1 MSLKKIIF
9 ISLLLGL
16 NAMAY
21 SQEKEIDT
29 TKKFETKFKIKKASG
44 IFIAPVLGAEFPVKD
59 LHSNSKY
66 TFSFG
71 GRLEYSS
78 LSIYP
83 FVVGATVQYQNH
95 SGSDDFKT
103 VYLINSLNTKITS
116 FGLSLDLLLNKYLKS
131 SFTIPF
137 VFLEARYVTVNR
149 EASPESNFPDYK
161 SSDNTVGFGGGFG
174 FTLYIFDIYTTYLSA
189 KDYSTVSVKTRFR
202 LPLVKF

>member
-1 MSLKKIIF
+1 MSLKKIIL

-16 NAMAY
+16 NALTY

-29 TKKFETKFKIKKASG
+29 TRKIETKYKIKKASG
-44 IFIAPVLGAEFPVKD
+44 IFITPVLGAEFPIKD

-78 LSIYP
+78 LTIYP

-103 VYLINSLNTKITS
+103 AYLINSLNTKITS
-116 FGLSLDLLLNKYLKS
+116 FGLSVDMLLNKYLKS

-149 EASPESNFPDYK
+149 ETSPESNFPNYK

-189 KDYSTVSVKTRFR
+189 KDYSTVSIKTRFR
-202 LPLVKF
+202 FPLIKF